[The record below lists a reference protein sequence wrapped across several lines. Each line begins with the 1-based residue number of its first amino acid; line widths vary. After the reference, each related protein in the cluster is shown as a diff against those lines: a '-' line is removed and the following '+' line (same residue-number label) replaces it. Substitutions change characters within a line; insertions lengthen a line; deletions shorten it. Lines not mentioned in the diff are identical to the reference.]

1 MTPADWLRDRDP
13 STSPQSWK
21 PCRDIGTRAWCRWSP
36 SNTGR
41 TGARRQPGPSAICT
55 VSWMAWHL
63 HPPRFNG
70 TGYNKASWTPN
81 PASRVRNPGP
91 MKGRGAIAVPH
102 SQPAI
107 RAAVRVVS
115 FLCLW
120 CLLPALSASGAY
132 KNLAVKVSPAE
143 GYASRQSQGPVT
155 IAADPYPSETRIRT
169 AFDVKGLSKLGLVPI
184 NIIISNQGPDALSVN
199 GATITLLD
207 PEYGSLP
214 AIPPIAVV
222 KMVLN
227 QARGR
232 SEDSRPLSPASDP
245 HSRKPSGET
254 GFRDG
259 DRLHSKIAQTP
270 NPTPGHG
277 LGLCLLPASR
287 ETIKPNRL

>member
-1 MTPADWLRDRDP
+1 
-13 STSPQSWK
+13 
-21 PCRDIGTRAWCRWSP
+21 
-36 SNTGR
+36 
-41 TGARRQPGPSAICT
+41 
-55 VSWMAWHL
+55 
-63 HPPRFNG
+63 
-70 TGYNKASWTPN
+70 
-81 PASRVRNPGP
+81 

-184 NIIISNQGPDALSVN
+184 NIIISNQGPYALSVN

-232 SEDSRPLSPASDP
+232 RRTLDRFPLPRTRIPGSRLEKRVFEMETDFIRKSLKRRIRPRATAWGFVFFQLPEKQSSLTGYKIIISDIEND
-245 HSRKPSGET
+245 KT
-254 GFRDG
+254 
-259 DRLHSKIAQTP
+259 KQQ
-270 NPTPGHG
+270 
-277 LGLCLLPASR
+277 LLYFDI
-287 ETIKPNRL
+287 ELK